1 MVYAGRAGMW
11 DDWVKFQAQAAR
23 RRRENKEAVA
33 RAIVLRKKRMEKMVE
48 YVAVGIAT
56 VILAALMVYGMVLYI
71 KYLR

>member
-1 MVYAGRAGMW
+1 
-11 DDWVKFQAQAAR
+11 
-23 RRRENKEAVA
+23 
-33 RAIVLRKKRMEKMVE
+33 MEKMVE